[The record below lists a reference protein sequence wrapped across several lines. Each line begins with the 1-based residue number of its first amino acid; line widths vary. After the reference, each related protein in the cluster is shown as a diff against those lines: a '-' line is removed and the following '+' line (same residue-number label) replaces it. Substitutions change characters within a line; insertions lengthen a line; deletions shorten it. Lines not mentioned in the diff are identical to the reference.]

1 MNPFQEN
8 SLGQTAADFAAQFP
22 NIKGQ
27 NMKRLIEEA
36 IVQWKRLL
44 GEEGVK
50 GRTQLP
56 LQFTDFL
63 EDTPSQP
70 KI

>member
-1 MNPFQEN
+1 MNPFQQN
-8 SLGQTAADFAAQFP
+8 SLGQTAANFAAQFP

-27 NMKRLIEEA
+27 NMQRLIQEA
-36 IVQWKRLL
+36 IEQWTKLL
-44 GEEGVK
+44 KEEDIR

-63 EDTPSQP
+63 EDTSSQP
-70 KI
+70 TT